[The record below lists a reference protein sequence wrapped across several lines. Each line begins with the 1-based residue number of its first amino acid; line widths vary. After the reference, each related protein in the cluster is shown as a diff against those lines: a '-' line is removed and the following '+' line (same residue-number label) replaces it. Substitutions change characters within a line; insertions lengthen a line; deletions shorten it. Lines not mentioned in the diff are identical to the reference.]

1 MVAGAES
8 KSQQTERDGIRLLSA
23 FPTNSLLTVIAVTP
37 QTKMKQQFTIHQSI
51 PKVRGRDL
59 IHIQAGR
66 NQCRKRKKKKRK
78 TTSMWYIDM

>member
-37 QTKMKQQFTIHQSI
+37 QTKMKQQIYNPSI
-51 PKVRGRDL
+51 NP
-59 IHIQAGR
+59 
-66 NQCRKRKKKKRK
+66 
-78 TTSMWYIDM
+78 